1 MLGDRGCAVA
11 LAVAHG
17 NAEALRGVQV
27 DIVGAGGG
35 HQNQFEVRQSRQ
47 GFGSQRHFV
56 ADGHLCA
63 LQAFDY
69 LSGMAGVVLGQAG
82 EGLLQ
87 WGQIEIP
94 QIERSAVE
102 KDGMT
107 TVHG

>member
-1 MLGDRGCAVA
+1 MLGDRGRAIA
-11 LAVAHG
+11 LTVAHG
-17 NAEALRGVQV
+17 DAEALRGRQV

-35 HQNQFEVRQSRQ
+35 YQNQFQIRQCRQ
-47 GFGSQRHFV
+47 GFGSQRHLV

-69 LSGMAGVVLGQAG
+69 LPGMAGVVLGQAG

-87 WGQIEIP
+87 WAQIEIP